1 MLHLGENGILDK
13 NEGSTQIALVLSVR
27 YLGVKVLQRDV
38 RSLERKGVEG
48 RGERTKRSYLCV
60 VGMCVVC
67 VCWVRSLCVVC
78 MVCVVCV
85 CAWYVYDVYVVCVV
99 CV

>member
-1 MLHLGENGILDK
+1 M
-13 NEGSTQIALVLSVR
+13 
-27 YLGVKVLQRDV
+27 
-38 RSLERKGVEG
+38 
-48 RGERTKRSYLCV
+48 CV

-85 CAWYVYDVYVVCVV
+85 CVQNYDSDIKEMHAVTGNHRGVCLSAEDKVEIV
-99 CV
+99 QER